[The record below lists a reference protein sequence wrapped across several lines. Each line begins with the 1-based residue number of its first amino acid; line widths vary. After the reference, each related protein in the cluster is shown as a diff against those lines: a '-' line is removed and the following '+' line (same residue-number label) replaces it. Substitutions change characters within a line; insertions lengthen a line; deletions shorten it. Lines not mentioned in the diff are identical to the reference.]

1 MENTAKEAAPE
12 MLTYEAIKTK
22 FPDEWIVLGI
32 SGIEQ
37 AAARTGVVLLHGKD
51 YLELCYKASELPKH
65 QLTTIFFTGAQQ
77 HYRKW
82 MKVSRLSES
91 HRTT

>member
-1 MENTAKEAAPE
+1 MANVATPKV
-12 MLTYEAIKTK
+12 LTYEAIRAK

-32 SGIEQ
+32 SDTEQ
-37 AAARTGVVLLHGKD
+37 ATIRTGVVLLHGKD
-51 YLELCYKASELPKH
+51 YLELCYKASEISKN

-77 HYRKW
+77 KNRKW

-91 HRTT
+91 PKTT